1 MFEMIAMQ
9 AKASGQ
15 YKTVQE
21 YVKSANA
28 FYQMIKE
35 HGNAHSFE
43 FPDDRQFMRK
53 QCSIAKAMLSKMR
66 KLVPHNLSLVMAM
79 GAGEKWIFRLHRQAL
94 TLKQQLKGCQSN
106 RFTFCKQV
114 LPEITADLSYSH
126 AVALHSFQHYFPE
139 AFPAIAE
146 IIRSSMRTYETQL
159 DEFCTSSLDFFPSES
174 DVEFIV

>member
-1 MFEMIAMQ
+1 MIAVQ

-15 YKTVQE
+15 YRAVQE
-21 YVKSANA
+21 YVESADA
-28 FYQMIKE
+28 FYRLLKE
-35 HGNAHSFE
+35 HGNAHSLE

-53 QCSIAKAMLSKMR
+53 QYPIVKAMLSKMR

-79 GAGEKWIFRLHRQAL
+79 GAGEKWIFRLHRKAL
-94 TLKQQLKGCQSN
+94 ALKQQLKGCQSN

-114 LPEITADLSYSH
+114 LPEITAALSYSN
-126 AVALHSFQHYFPE
+126 AIALTSFQHYFPE

-159 DEFCTSSLDFFPSES
+159 EDFCTFSLDFFPSES